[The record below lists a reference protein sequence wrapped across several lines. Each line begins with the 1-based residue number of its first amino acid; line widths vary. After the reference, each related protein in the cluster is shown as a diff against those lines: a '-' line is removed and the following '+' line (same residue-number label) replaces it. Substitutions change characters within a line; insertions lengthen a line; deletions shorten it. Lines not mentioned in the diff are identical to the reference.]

1 MDAITKTLYVWNTFQ
16 KCLSMEN
23 QTSIPVMFIQK
34 KYEFNEYLTYFKNC

>member
-1 MDAITKTLYVWNTFQ
+1 MDAITKTLYVWNTSQ

>member
-23 QTSIPVMFIQK
+23 QTSIIVMFIQK
-34 KYEFNEYLTYFKNC
+34 KYEYLTYFKNC